1 MTNTETYEVF
11 AVRYATRPAMRRD
24 HFVGGDPHDD
34 QMPMDYFVWLIR
46 NDHRTYVVD
55 TGFHADMAKKRQREY
70 VRSPRE
76 GLALLGVDSHEVTDV
91 ILTHLHYDH
100 VGTFDDFP
108 KAQFH
113 LQDAEM
119 SFATGRHM
127 CNGHY
132 DEHMR
137 SNRFF
142 TLVFKLGDM
151 LNGYRTLHELAAS
164 PDHVVPG
171 HDPLVMQYYPAPSPE
186 LDGIVVRLD
195 VAPKT

>member
-1 MTNTETYEVF
+1 MTNTEKYEVF

-46 NDHRTYVVD
+46 NKHRTYVVD

-70 VRSPRE
+70 VRSPKE

-127 CNGHY
+127 CNGFLSH
-132 DEHMR
+132 
-137 SNRFF
+137 
-142 TLVFKLGDM
+142 
-151 LNGYRTLHELAAS
+151 GYEVEE
-164 PDHVVPG
+164 VV
-171 HDPLVMQYYPAPSPE
+171 
-186 LDGIVVRLD
+186 
-195 VAPKT
+195 